1 MLALLERAGAEGVP
15 ADRDGAD
22 AAEVGVALV
31 AERPLAGRAPIDEQA
46 LVAGAGGDD
55 EEPPRAVPGV
65 GVGEAGRADLRAVG
79 GGPAAGG
86 DLSVGVPVG
95 WVEPGEVEGGA
106 VVSGERGRGDAI
118 RSTRARVARWATVP
132 GAGARVR

>member
-1 MLALLERAGAEGVP
+1 MALLQRSLPYWVP
-15 ADRDGAD
+15 ADRGSAD

-31 AERPLAGRAPIDEQA
+31 AERPPTAPAFGDEDEP
-46 LVAGAGGDD
+46 VVGAGCDE
-55 EEPPRAVPGV
+55 EEPPRALPGAA
-65 GVGEAGRADLRAVG
+65 VGEAGRADLRAVG

-106 VVSGERGRGDAI
+106 VEGGEGGGIHAVLTDACEGGESGDRLG
-118 RSTRARVARWATVP
+118 
-132 GAGARVR
+132 